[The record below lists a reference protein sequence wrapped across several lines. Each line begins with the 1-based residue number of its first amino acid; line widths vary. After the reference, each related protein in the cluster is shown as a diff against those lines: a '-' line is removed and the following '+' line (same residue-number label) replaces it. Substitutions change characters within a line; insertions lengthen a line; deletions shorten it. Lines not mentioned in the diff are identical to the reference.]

1 MTTIRITCD
10 GKLALTTAQAA
21 DRHGLE
27 LATMRQII
35 KRANLE
41 PAAML
46 DNRTPLYLAG
56 QIDHAVSARPGRGAN
71 LNLRAATPSKRR

>member
-1 MTTIRITCD
+1 MTGIRITCD

-21 DRHGLE
+21 DRYGVE

-35 KRANLE
+35 KRAGLD

-46 DNRTPLYLAG
+46 DNRTPLYLAAML
-56 QIDHAVSARPGRGAN
+56 DRVMSARPGRGVN
-71 LNLRAATPSKRR
+71 LHRRG